1 MEKNTEKHFS
11 FLKLF
16 IIIILIISAIIAY
29 GFLVEPKLIT
39 VKEQKISLDNWP
51 DNFNG
56 FKIVHI
62 SDLHYGRI
70 FNNQSLKK
78 LVQSINEQKPDIV
91 VLTGDLIDKDTHMT
105 TKKAN
110 QISNLLKKINATTGK
125 YAVNGNNDLNFDEW
139 VNIVTNG
146 GFKDLNNTYDTI
158 YKDGYSSLFI
168 AGASTV
174 KDKLSIN
181 DKLKTSIDYLNS
193 FTKDGPIYKILLL
206 HEPDTIDDL
215 SVNPFDMILAGHSHA
230 GQVRLPFLG
239 PIILPDGAQKYYD
252 NHYKIDNSDLYI
264 SNGLGVSNYNFRL
277 FNTPSYSLYRLVQ
290 KNKWTFKT
298 SF

>member
-91 VLTGDLIDKDTHMT
+91 VLTGDLIDKN
-105 TKKAN
+105 TK
-110 QISNLLKKINATTGK
+110 
-125 YAVNGNNDLNFDEW
+125 
-139 VNIVTNG
+139 
-146 GFKDLNNTYDTI
+146 
-158 YKDGYSSLFI
+158 
-168 AGASTV
+168 
-174 KDKLSIN
+174 
-181 DKLKTSIDYLNS
+181 
-193 FTKDGPIYKILLL
+193 
-206 HEPDTIDDL
+206 
-215 SVNPFDMILAGHSHA
+215 HA
-230 GQVRLPFLG
+230 
-239 PIILPDGAQKYYD
+239 I
-252 NHYKIDNSDLYI
+252 
-264 SNGLGVSNYNFRL
+264 
-277 FNTPSYSLYRLVQ
+277 
-290 KNKWTFKT
+290 
-298 SF
+298 